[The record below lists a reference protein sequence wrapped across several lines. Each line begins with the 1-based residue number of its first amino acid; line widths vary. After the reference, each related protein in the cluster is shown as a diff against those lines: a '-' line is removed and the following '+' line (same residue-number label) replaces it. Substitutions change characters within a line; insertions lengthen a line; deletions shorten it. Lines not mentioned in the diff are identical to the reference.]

1 MKAEVVVQLDEAVD
15 EYDDFQYEISNELA
29 NHFVEEEIYPL
40 LEEFDYNNESSEYVP
55 GMATFCLFAKLCIQ
69 LMGEG
74 YTVEEMKDLI
84 DDFSQH
90 CVDDTVH

>member
-1 MKAEVVVQLDEAVD
+1 MKAEVVVQVEEGVD
-15 EYDDFQYEISNELA
+15 EYDDFQYEVSNELA
-29 NHFVEEEIYPL
+29 NQFVEEEICPM

-69 LMGEG
+69 LMSEG
-74 YTVEEMKDLI
+74 YTVDEMKDLI
-84 DDFSQH
+84 SEFSQH

>member
-1 MKAEVVVQLDEAVD
+1 MKAEVVVHVEDGVD
-15 EYDDFQYEISNELA
+15 EYDDFQYEVSNELA

-74 YTVEEMKDLI
+74 YTVDEMKDLI
-84 DDFSQH
+84 EEFSQH

>member
-1 MKAEVVVQLDEAVD
+1 MKAEVVVQVEEGVD
-15 EYDDFQYEISNELA
+15 EYDDFQYEVSNELA

-69 LMGEG
+69 LMSEG
-74 YTVEEMKDLI
+74 YTVEEMKDLV
-84 DDFSQH
+84 DEFSQH